1 MKSVRIAAAQTLEYR
16 EDIGAALAA
25 ASDFAAQ
32 AEAKGASLL
41 VFPEG
46 FLQGYLTQEA
56 PARRN
61 ALDLASPAFA
71 DVLERF
77 PKTGPMI
84 VMGMIE
90 VENGRLYNTAV
101 VVQGRAL
108 IGRYRKA
115 HLMGGERIF
124 DAGLES
130 RIFEADGLRFGVNIC
145 YDMNFPEAARQVADL
160 GASLIAGPANN
171 MMQRETAEV
180 WKDRHN
186 PARGE
191 RCRET
196 GLWLVSADVV
206 GARDGKISWGP
217 TAVLNPSGEV
227 EAQLPLEQPGLLIF
241 DIPDRLSDH
250 SSSVNTETNA

>member
-25 ASDFAAQ
+25 AADFAAR
-32 AEAKGASLL
+32 AEAEGASLL

-46 FLQGYLTQEA
+46 FLQGYLTQEV

-61 ALDLASPAFA
+61 ALDLESPAFI
-71 DVLERF
+71 DVLDRF
-77 PKTGPMI
+77 PKGGPMI
-84 VMGMIE
+84 VMGVIE
-90 VENGRLYNTAV
+90 LDGGRLYNTAV
-101 VVQGRAL
+101 VVQDQVL

-115 HLMGGERIF
+115 HLLAGERIF
-124 DAGLES
+124 AAGRES
-130 RIFEADGLRFGVNIC
+130 RAFEAGGLRFGINIC
-145 YDMNFPEAARQVADL
+145 YDMNFPEAARQVADM
-160 GASLIAGPANN
+160 GASLIVGPANN
-171 MMQRETAEV
+171 MMRRETAEA

-196 GLWLVSADVV
+196 GLWLISADVV

-217 TAVLNPSGEV
+217 TAVLNPLGEV
-227 EAQLPLEQPGLLIF
+227 EAQLPLGQPGLLIF
-241 DIPDRLSDH
+241 DVPVGSTTPE
-250 SSSVNTETNA
+250 SE